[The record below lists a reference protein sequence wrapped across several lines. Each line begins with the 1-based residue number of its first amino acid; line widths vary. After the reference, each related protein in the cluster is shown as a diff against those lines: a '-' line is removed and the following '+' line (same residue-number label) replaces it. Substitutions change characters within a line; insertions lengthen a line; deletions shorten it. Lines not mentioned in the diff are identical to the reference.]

1 MIMVVLQELPSGT
14 VTFLFTDVEGST
26 KLLHELG
33 ADAYARA
40 LAAHRQV
47 IRQACDRHDGVEV
60 DTQGDALFVAFA
72 TAPAALAA
80 ATELT
85 ESLASGLVRV
95 RVGLHTGTPLLSD
108 EGYVGVDVHR
118 AARIA
123 ASGHG
128 GQVLVSQATASLVD
142 GDLRDLGE
150 HRFKD
155 LLAAERVYQLGSRDF
170 PPLRSLGRISLP
182 VATWPILGRERELA
196 EIRRLVAGGAR
207 LLTLTGP
214 GGSGKTRLAL
224 QAAAELSDEFRDG
237 TFFVALAPLREAHA
251 VRSTVA
257 ESVGLQADDDVVGWL
272 ASRRVLLVI
281 DNLEHLAGVA
291 AVVAELLVG
300 EVVMVATSRAPLHLS
315 FEHELPVEPLL
326 DDASAELFVSRAAA
340 GGRHI
345 AVDETVRAVCR
356 RLDNLPLAIELAAAR
371 TKLLSPAA
379 LLQRLAE
386 ALPLL
391 AGGPVD
397 LPERQRT
404 LRATIEWSYDL
415 LDADAQAAFRRLS
428 VFRGSFNLD
437 AAKGVA
443 GAELEQL
450 AALLDHSLLKV
461 LRDERFFLLETL
473 REYARERLDES
484 GETDRLRRRHA
495 SWFVAL
501 AEETAPGLTG
511 PDQASCLERLT
522 DDHDN
527 LRAVLDW
534 AADAGEDELLLRLTG
549 ASFRFWYLRSL
560 LGEARTRLETALATR
575 LRAPALRE
583 RVLFGASLIAHRQG
597 DAAAARTYATERLDV
612 CRELD
617 DPALTASAFIGVGLA
632 ATLEGDHRLAKDAF
646 DRARSYAAE
655 AGDTWADAI
664 ATLNLSDIAL
674 LEGAPERAATLAA
687 KATRTFRE
695 LGDHATVT
703 KALATVGTAALE
715 LGELERARSTFEE
728 GLRVAVDLDDSESL
742 IWHLEGLAAIA
753 ALQGDL
759 EQAASLAGV
768 SEAVRDETG
777 FAPQSSEQ
785 LVLKHVRELVDEKA
799 VQAAHARAGSMTRE
813 EAMAYVLESLG

>member
-1 MIMVVLQELPSGT
+1 MLQQLPTGT
-14 VTFLFTDVEGST
+14 VTFLFTDVERST

-33 ADAYARA
+33 VEAYAEA

-47 IRQACDRHDGVEV
+47 IREACAHHDGVEV
-60 DTQGDALFVAFA
+60 DTQGDAFFVAFA

-80 ATELT
+80 AAELT
-85 ESLASGLVRV
+85 ELLVSGPVRV

-155 LLAAERVYQLGSRDF
+155 LLAAERVYQLGRRDF
-170 PPLRSLGRISLP
+170 PPLRSLGRTNLP
-182 VATWPILGRERELA
+182 VAAWPILGRERELA
-196 EIRRLVAGGAR
+196 EIRGLVAGGTR
-207 LLTLTGP
+207 LLTLTGA

-224 QAAAELSDEFRDG
+224 QAAAELSDEFPDG
-237 TFFVALAPLREAHA
+237 TFFVALAQLRETHA
-251 VRSTVA
+251 VQSTVA
-257 ESVGLQADDDVVGWL
+257 ESVGLQPDDDVVGGL
-272 ASRRVLLVI
+272 ASRQVLLVL

-300 EVVMVATSRAPLHLS
+300 EVVVLATSRAPLHLS
-315 FEHELPVEPLL
+315 FEREVPVEPLL
-326 DDASAELFVSRAAA
+326 DDAAAELFVSRAAA

-391 AGGPVD
+391 ARGAVD

-415 LDADAQAAFRRLS
+415 LDADAQAAFRLLS

-437 AAKGVA
+437 AAEAVA
-443 GAELEQL
+443 GAELDQL
-450 AALLDHSLLKV
+450 AALLDHSLLKA

-484 GETDRLRRRHA
+484 GETDRLRQRHA

-501 AEETAPGLTG
+501 AEEAAPGLTG

-527 LRAVLDW
+527 MRAVLDW
-534 AADAGEDELLLRLTG
+534 AADAGEDELLLRMTG
-549 ASFRFWYLRSL
+549 ALFRFWYLRSL

-583 RVLFGASLIAHRQG
+583 RVLFGATLIAHRQG

-612 CRELD
+612 CRQLD

-632 ATLEGDHRLAKDAF
+632 AEMEGDHPLAKTAF
-646 DRARSYAAE
+646 DRARSHAAE
-655 AGDTWADAI
+655 GGDAWADAI

-687 KATRTFRE
+687 KATHTFRE
-695 LGDHATVT
+695 LGDRVSVA
-703 KALATVGTAALE
+703 KALASVGIAELE
-715 LGELERARSTFEE
+715 RGELDRARSTFEE
-728 GLRVAVDLDDSESL
+728 GLRLAVELDDSESL
-742 IWHLEGLAAIA
+742 IWHLEGIAAIA

-759 EQAASLAGV
+759 EQAASLTGL

-777 FAPQSSEQ
+777 FALQSTQ
-785 LVLKHVRELVDEKA
+785 PLLLRHVRELVDEKTL
-799 VQAAHARAGSMTRE
+799 QAAHAHAGSMTRE
-813 EAMAYVLESLG
+813 EAMAHVLKSLG

>member
-1 MIMVVLQELPSGT
+1 VLQQLPTGT
-14 VTFLFTDVEGST
+14 VTFLFTDVERST

-33 ADAYARA
+33 VEAYAEA

-47 IRQACDRHDGVEV
+47 IREACAHHDGVEV
-60 DTQGDALFVAFA
+60 DTQGDAFFVAFA

-80 ATELT
+80 AAELT
-85 ESLASGLVRV
+85 ELLVSGPVRV

-155 LLAAERVYQLGSRDF
+155 LLAAERVYQLGRRDF
-170 PPLRSLGRISLP
+170 PPLRSLGRTNLP
-182 VATWPILGRERELA
+182 VAAWPILGRERELA
-196 EIRRLVAGGAR
+196 KIRGLVAGGTR
-207 LLTLTGP
+207 LLTLTGA

-237 TFFVALAPLREAHA
+237 TFFVALAQLRETHA
-251 VRSTVA
+251 VQSTVA
-257 ESVGLQADDDVVGWL
+257 ESVGLQPDDDVVGWL
-272 ASRRVLLVI
+272 ASRRVLLVL

-300 EVVMVATSRAPLHLS
+300 EIVALATSRAPLHLS
-315 FEHELPVEPLL
+315 FEREVPVEPLL
-326 DDASAELFVSRAAA
+326 DDAAAELFVSRAAV

-391 AGGPVD
+391 AGGAVD

-415 LDADAQAAFRRLS
+415 LDADAQAAFRLLS

-437 AAKGVA
+437 AAEAVA
-443 GAELEQL
+443 GAELDQL
-450 AALLDHSLLKV
+450 AALLDHSLLKA
-461 LRDERFFLLETL
+461 LREERFFLLETL

-484 GETDRLRRRHA
+484 GETDRLRQRHA
-495 SWFVAL
+495 NWFVAL
-501 AEETAPGLTG
+501 AEEAAPGLTG

-527 LRAVLDW
+527 MRAVLDW
-534 AADAGEDELLLRLTG
+534 AADASEDELLLRLTG

-632 ATLEGDHRLAKDAF
+632 AAMEGDHRLAKTAF
-646 DRARSYAAE
+646 DRARSHAAE
-655 AGDTWADAI
+655 AGDAWADAI

-674 LEGAPERAATLAA
+674 LEGDPERAATLAA
-687 KATRTFRE
+687 RATHTFRE
-695 LGDHATVT
+695 LGDRASVA
-703 KALATVGTAALE
+703 KALASVGIAELE
-715 LGELERARSTFEE
+715 RGELDRARSTFEE
-728 GLRVAVDLDDSESL
+728 GLRLAVELDDSESL
-742 IWHLEGLAAIA
+742 IWHLEGVAAIA

-759 EQAASLAGV
+759 EQAASLTV
-768 SEAVRDETG
+768 LSEAVRDETG
-777 FAPQSSEQ
+777 FAPQSTEP
-785 LVLKHVRELVDEKA
+785 LLLRHVRELVDEKTL
-799 VQAAHARAGSMTRE
+799 QAAHAHAGSMTRE
-813 EAMAYVLESLG
+813 EAMAHVLKSLG